1 MGRRTGA
8 KSGRPSHKSPPG
20 LGTFLGG
27 TWDVEA
33 GNRPGD
39 FIAGRQSENA
49 RGRGTS
55 RNRRRAVVGA
65 AGIAIIAMFVVG
77 TALPAWAH
85 HPVLSGTTACSD
97 GDHVISWTIGN
108 SESGWVMHI
117 DTATAVLGS
126 QSFAVTGY
134 SPNVAKL
141 GSTSATS
148 TLPGGSTGTVTLT
161 VKATWTDGTTAT
173 RSGTVTLSSQCSGST
188 TTTIGG
194 GTTTTIGGTTTTI
207 GGGTTT
213 TIGGQTTTTISGE
226 TTTTVGGETTTTIS
240 GETSTSVGGSTTTT
254 TGTPVGPQG
263 STSPT
268 STPVGPQGSTAP
280 TSDSGVTAN
289 TSPAT
294 GSLPFTG
301 GSSTGPIFGLAS
313 LVAGGIALTVAHR
326 KKQSRDS

>member
-1 MGRRTGA
+1 M
-8 KSGRPSHKSPPG
+8 
-20 LGTFLGG
+20 L
-27 TWDVEA
+27 
-33 GNRPGD
+33 
-39 FIAGRQSENA
+39 A
-49 RGRGTS
+49 RKGTS

-65 AGIAIIAMFVVG
+65 AGVAIIAMFVVG

-97 GDHVISWTIGN
+97 GEHVISWTIGN

-117 DTATAVLGS
+117 DTATAVLGG

-134 SPNVAKL
+134 TPNVAKL

-148 TLPGGSTGTVTLT
+148 TLPGGSTGTVTIT

-173 RSGTVTLSSQCSGST
+173 RSGTVTLSSNCSGPT
-188 TTTIGG
+188 TTTTTGGGTTTTTTGG
-194 GTTTTIGGTTTTI
+194 GTTTTIGGETTTTI
-207 GGGTTT
+207 GGETTT
-213 TIGGQTTTTISGE
+213 TIGGE
-226 TTTTVGGETTTTIS
+226 TTTTLPGETTTTIS
-240 GETSTSVGGSTTTT
+240 GETSTSLGGTTTT

>member
-1 MGRRTGA
+1 MLKRATDRAT
-8 KSGRPSHKSPPG
+8 S
-20 LGTFLGG
+20 LLGG
-27 TWDVEA
+27 KV
-33 GNRPGD
+33 RML
-39 FIAGRQSENA
+39 A
-49 RGRGTS
+49 RRGTS

-65 AGIAIIAMFVVG
+65 AGVAIIAMFVVG

-85 HPVLSGTTACSD
+85 HPVLSGTTVCSD
-97 GDHVISWTIGN
+97 GEHVISWTIGN

-117 DTATAVLGS
+117 DTATAVLGG

-134 SPNVAKL
+134 TPNVAKL

-148 TLPGGSTGTVTLT
+148 TLPGGSIGTVTIT
-161 VKATWTDGTTAT
+161 VKATWTDGITET
-173 RSGTVTLSSQCSGST
+173 RSATVTLSSHCSGGT
-188 TTTIGG
+188 TTTTTGGGTTTTTTGGGTTTTTAGG
-194 GTTTTIGGTTTTI
+194 GTTTTIGGESTTTI
-207 GGGTTT
+207 GGETTT
-213 TIGGQTTTTISGE
+213 TIA
-226 TTTTVGGETTTTIS
+226 GETTTTIS
-240 GETSTSVGGSTTTT
+240 GETSTSVGGATTTT

-268 STPVGPQGSTAP
+268 STPVTAGGSTP
-280 TSDSGVTAN
+280 PSDSGVTAN
-289 TSPAT
+289 TSPLT